1 MEYYEA
7 TLEEE
12 PVYEAELVEA
22 KVKPEQVRTV
32 TPTAEGF
39 DVTPDPGCV
48 LRKVTVEPI
57 PALTAEDT
65 AAANGDYDVER
76 LKTLHVQVPQGVFP
90 AGELL
95 MDRNG
100 TEDCSG
106 YASVRVAVP
115 ERLDGAV
122 VTAERKRVTVTEA
135 FAGTLNQ
142 VLAALFALATQGGES
157 VAVNVDGMLYV
168 GLVSA
173 DGAENQLVT
182 WGGHYN
188 SGVRSIAR
196 RYNANGQVTIQSSP
210 AVNSYMVTLPA
221 GAVYDVLWLEV
232 TA

>member
-7 TLEEE
+7 TLEEGPE
-12 PVYEAELVEA
+12 YRAEYVEA
-22 KVKPEQVRTV
+22 KIKPEQERTV

-39 DVTPDPGCV
+39 DVTPDAGCV

-95 MDRNG
+95 MDHNG

-115 ERLDGAV
+115 ELLNGAV

-135 FAGTLNQ
+135 FSGTLNQ
-142 VLAALFALATQGGES
+142 ALAALFTLATAGEES
-157 VAVNVDGMLYV
+157 VAVNFDGILYV
-168 GLVSA
+168 GLATA

-196 RYNANGQVTIQSSP
+196 RYNASGQVTIQSFP
-210 AVNSYMVTLPA
+210 AANSYMVTMPA
-221 GAVYDVLWLEV
+221 GSVYDVLWMEV